1 MNTITATELK
11 YRIDHGDQVFLV
23 NALEEEKFKA
33 RHIPSSLNLFTKE
46 GIEENLK
53 KNDTIVVY
61 CTDQSCNKSI
71 LLYYLLEA
79 MGYKH
84 IYRFPGGLR
93 EWEEKGYPVEGEMIN
108 LKN

>member
-11 YRIDHGDQVFLV
+11 YRMDHGDPVVLV
-23 NALEEEKFKA
+23 NALEEEKFRA

-46 GIEENLK
+46 GIESNLK
-53 KNDTIVVY
+53 KNDTIIVY
-61 CTDQSCNKSI
+61 CTDQACNKSI
-71 LLYYLLEA
+71 LLYHLLEA

-93 EWEEKGYPVEGEMIN
+93 EWEEKGFPLQGEMLN
-108 LKN
+108 TNN